1 MVVSLCIG
9 AKPLSIDMLWN
20 VLVGKEHGL
29 AETIILEGRLPRTL
43 NGLFVGMALGTSG
56 ALIQAIT
63 RNPLAEPGILG
74 VNLGA
79 SLAIAI
85 AIVFLGATQLTE
97 FFFYSAIGALL
108 ASVLVYFVG
117 STGAGK
123 VDPLKLTLAGVAIG
137 AAFAGFSSSL
147 TLFNPSAFDQIRF
160 WSVGSLDSRTL
171 MVPLFIAPVVIFGC
185 FLAMAISPAL
195 NAFSLGDSLATALGS
210 KPARVQII
218 SLISITLLCGAA
230 TAAALISAFMVC
242 AFLLNTRMKLLEMG
256 DDTAAALGV
265 PVNKTRLIL
274 MFVGVS
280 LTAVATAI
288 TGPIA
293 FISLAAPQIAR
304 QLENS
309 ASVSLS
315 SSAYVGAL
323 LLLCADFIAQHGWAG
338 STLPVGLVTISLG
351 GIYLVYLITREG
363 KL

>member
-1 MVVSLCIG
+1 MSNNPSVSSGTRYSWLLGSILLLSIIMVVSLCIG
-9 AKPLSIDMLWN
+9 AKPLSIDELWN

-63 RNPLAEPGILG
+63 RNPLADPGILG

-185 FLAMAISPAL
+185 FLAVAISPAL
-195 NAFSLGDSLATALGS
+195 NAFSLGDSLAAALGS

-230 TAAALISAFMVC
+230 TAAAGPIGF
-242 AFLLNTRMKLLEMG
+242 
-256 DDTAAALGV
+256 
-265 PVNKTRLIL
+265 
-274 MFVGVS
+274 VS
-280 LTAVATAI
+280 LMMPHIARWMV
-288 TGPIA
+288 GPDQRWIIPFSFILTPTLLLIADIIGRVLIAGELRVSIVTA
-293 FISLAAPQIAR
+293 FIGAPI
-304 QLENS
+304 L
-309 ASVSLS
+309 
-315 SSAYVGAL
+315 
-323 LLLCADFIAQHGWAG
+323 
-338 STLPVGLVTISLG
+338 
-351 GIYLVYLITREG
+351 IYLVRRKGANGL
-363 KL
+363 

>member
-1 MVVSLCIG
+1 MSNNPSVSSGTRYSWLLGSILLLSIIMVVSLCIG
-9 AKPLSIDMLWN
+9 AKPLSIDVLWN

-63 RNPLAEPGILG
+63 RNPLADPGILG

-185 FLAMAISPAL
+185 FLAVAISPAL
-195 NAFSLGDSLATALGS
+195 NAFSLGDSLAAALGS

-230 TAAALISAFMVC
+230 TAAAGPIGF
-242 AFLLNTRMKLLEMG
+242 
-256 DDTAAALGV
+256 
-265 PVNKTRLIL
+265 
-274 MFVGVS
+274 VS
-280 LTAVATAI
+280 LMMPHIARWMV
-288 TGPIA
+288 GPDQRWIIPFSFILTPTLLLIADIIGRVLIAGELRVSIVTA
-293 FISLAAPQIAR
+293 FIGAPI
-304 QLENS
+304 L
-309 ASVSLS
+309 
-315 SSAYVGAL
+315 
-323 LLLCADFIAQHGWAG
+323 
-338 STLPVGLVTISLG
+338 
-351 GIYLVYLITREG
+351 IYLVRRQGANGL
-363 KL
+363 

>member
-1 MVVSLCIG
+1 MSNNPSVSIGTRYSWLLGSILLLSIIMVVSLCIG
-9 AKPLSIDMLWN
+9 AKPLSIDVLWN

-63 RNPLAEPGILG
+63 RNPLADPGILG

-185 FLAMAISPAL
+185 FLAVAISPAL
-195 NAFSLGDSLATALGS
+195 NAFSLGDSLAAALGS

-230 TAAALISAFMVC
+230 TAAAGPIGF
-242 AFLLNTRMKLLEMG
+242 
-256 DDTAAALGV
+256 
-265 PVNKTRLIL
+265 
-274 MFVGVS
+274 VS
-280 LTAVATAI
+280 LMMPHIARWMVGTDQRWIIPFSFILTPTLLLIADIIGRVLIAGELRVSIVT
-288 TGPIA
+288 A
-293 FISLAAPQIAR
+293 FIGAPI
-304 QLENS
+304 L
-309 ASVSLS
+309 
-315 SSAYVGAL
+315 
-323 LLLCADFIAQHGWAG
+323 
-338 STLPVGLVTISLG
+338 
-351 GIYLVYLITREG
+351 IYLVRRKGANGL
-363 KL
+363 